1 MLTFDG
7 VAREVCVARRI
18 RTNTPLQALVTLNDS
33 VYVEAARHLA
43 LKISEKSEGQTA
55 EQQIARLYE
64 KAIGQPISTPKLE
77 SLHKL
82 YATALQTYRR
92 NPAAC
97 GEMTGC
103 DPRHDS
109 PETAA
114 LALVAAAVFNLDEF
128 VVKN

>member
-1 MLTFDG
+1 MLAFDG

-33 VYVEAARHLA
+33 AFVEAAQHLA
-43 LKISEKSEGQTA
+43 MKIRENNEELTA
-55 EQQIARLYE
+55 EQQIARLYK

-77 SLHKL
+77 ILTKL

-92 NPAAC
+92 NPAAR

-103 DPRHDS
+103 DPHRDS
-109 PETAA
+109 PEAAA
-114 LALVAAAVFNLDEF
+114 LALVANAVFNLDEF
-128 VVKN
+128 VVKE